1 MSVQTHRAV
10 SFASWSDFLD
20 RTAGEDREFLPE
32 DAVDRFPAVCCGMA
46 NGTGGWIV
54 LGAGWEEEAP
64 VLLGLSDPSGLER
77 RLRAALAGGRALS
90 ADTVSAFRALD
101 AGGVPL
107 LLARVDPADWHRRP
121 VCVGGDTFRGVYR
134 RVEGV
139 DLVSGRRA
147 RFRYALDALECLRC
161 ESAVPGLSVA
171 DLHEESVA
179 SFREAVTAR
188 RPEWRALSPEAFLAR
203 TLVLA
208 DGAVTRAG
216 HLLLGKK
223 ATRVRAVFLGASGEE
238 DIFEVR
244 SLWRAYAD
252 LLPRFCAGLSAA
264 CAAALRECFVN
275 ALVHADHDEGFVRAT
290 REPDS
295 VRIENPGL
303 PRCRPGEALCRNARL
318 MRMFLLAGAAGDA
331 GRGLAAVRA
340 YRPGFGLKQD
350 LLELTTVAE
359 LDLERGAVPSEAVRV
374 SSEGMSLPVVP
385 PEMRPGE
392 EERDAGEDESSPAL
406 EEVVAAEASA
416 SEFLVALTAGGAE
429 PDAGAAEGGEAPGSP
444 SGPDEEAPPS
454 EPEERAGESAPS
466 EATGAEVREERS
478 GEDAEPET
486 GKPAAPELLEE
497 EAVRT
502 GKRFAFGNAAEDLEL
517 AVARMRRGEGLPH
530 GPGGAP
536 EWEASL

>member
-32 DAVDRFPAVCCGMA
+32 EAVDRFPAVCCGMA

-54 LGAGWEEEAP
+54 FGAAWEEEAP

-77 RLRAALAGGRALS
+77 RLKAALAGERTLS

-107 LLARVDPADWHRRP
+107 LLARVDPAEWHRRP
-121 VCVGGDTFRGVYR
+121 VCVGGDTLRGVYR
-134 RVEGV
+134 RIEGI
-139 DLVSGRRA
+139 DLVSGRRT
-147 RFRYALDALECLRC
+147 RFRYALDALERLRG

-208 DGAVTRAG
+208 DGALTRAG

-223 ATRVRAVFLGASGEE
+223 ATRVRAVFLGPSGEE

-244 SLWRAYAD
+244 SLWKAYAD
-252 LLPRFCAGLSAA
+252 LLPRFCSGLSAA

-290 REPDS
+290 MEPDS

-318 MRMFLLAGAAGDA
+318 MRMFRLAGAAGDA

-350 LLELTTVAE
+350 LLELATVAE
-359 LDLERGAVPSEAVRV
+359 LELERVAVPSEAVRAL
-374 SSEGMSLPVVP
+374 SEGMSLPVVSL
-385 PEMRPGE
+385 EARPGE
-392 EERDAGEDESSPAL
+392 GERDAPEELRGTARDAGEDESSPAP
-406 EEVVAAEASA
+406 EEIVAAEASA
-416 SEFLVALTAGGAE
+416 SEFLVALPAGGAE
-429 PDAGAAEGGEAPGSP
+429 PDAVSGEEAGDGEAVPESNEGVP
-444 SGPDEEAPPS
+444 SELEEEAK
-454 EPEERAGESAPS
+454 
-466 EATGAEVREERS
+466 TREES
-478 GEDAEPET
+478 SDEDAEPET
-486 GKPAAPELLEE
+486 GKPAAPEPLEE
-497 EAVRT
+497 EAART

-530 GPGGAP
+530 GPGEPP
-536 EWEASL
+536 EWEVGL